1 MGSIAQFMTR
11 DFLIALLAAVSAAAV
26 VFTVGVSF
34 LGRGGVSVK
43 QRIKRVALEREKMRA
58 EEMARLRGR
67 GNSADPQEQARSI
80 RRVAGRQ
87 YVQNVVERFSLQ
99 KAFADENTA
108 DALSRAGLRG
118 QGPLNAYVFARFV
131 TPFGLFAL
139 AFLYLQFTVFQDK
152 PAYLNA
158 MYAVFIGLVGA
169 YLPTL
174 WLKNRTTKR
183 QKSIKRAW
191 PDSLDLMLLCV
202 EAGMSVEHAF
212 KRVAKEIGLQSPEL
226 AEEITLTTA
235 ELSFLED
242 RTRAYD
248 NLGKRTGLDIVKS
261 VMTALIQADRYGT
274 SVGTSLRVMAEEGRE
289 TRMMEAE
296 KKAAALPPKL
306 TVPLIIFFLPVLFIV
321 IIAPAIIKMIE
332 QGSFSAFGV

>member
-1 MGSIAQFMTR
+1 MGAIEALMTR
-11 DFLIALLAAVSAAAV
+11 EFLIAALAAVSVAAV
-26 VFTVGVSF
+26 VFTLGFTF
-34 LGRGGVSVK
+34 LGRSGTSVK

-67 GNSADPQEQARSI
+67 GGDQQEQARTM
-80 RRVAGRQ
+80 RRAAGRQ
-87 YVQNVVERFSLQ
+87 SIQNVVERFSLQ
-99 KAFADENTA
+99 KAFADDGTG
-108 DALSRAGLRG
+108 DALAMAGLRG
-118 QGPLNAYVFARFV
+118 QSALNAYVFARFV
-131 TPFGLFAL
+131 SPFVLFVI
-139 AFLYLQFTVFQDK
+139 AFIYLQFTVFADK
-152 PAYLNA
+152 PLYLNA
-158 MYAVFIGLVGA
+158 IYALFIGLIGA

-183 QKSIKRAW
+183 QASIRRAW
-191 PDSLDLMLLCV
+191 PDALDLMLLCV

-261 VMTALIQADRYGT
+261 VMTSLIQADRYGT

-306 TVPLIIFFLPVLFIV
+306 TVPLIVFFLPVLFIV
-321 IIAPAIIKMIE
+321 IIAPAIIKMIS
-332 QGSFSAFGV
+332 QGSFSAFGG

>member
-1 MGSIAQFMTR
+1 
-11 DFLIALLAAVSAAAV
+11 
-26 VFTVGVSF
+26 
-34 LGRGGVSVK
+34 
-43 QRIKRVALEREKMRA
+43 
-58 EEMARLRGR
+58 
-67 GNSADPQEQARSI
+67 
-80 RRVAGRQ
+80 
-87 YVQNVVERFSLQ
+87 
-99 KAFADENTA
+99 
-108 DALSRAGLRG
+108 
-118 QGPLNAYVFARFV
+118 VFARFV
-131 TPFGLFAL
+131 TPFFLFVL
-139 AFLYLQFTVFQDK
+139 AFVYLQFTVFADK

-158 MYAVFIGLVGA
+158 MYAVFIGLIGA

-174 WLKNRTTKR
+174 WLRNKTTKR
-183 QKSIKRAW
+183 QLSIRRAW
-191 PDSLDLMLLCV
+191 PDALDLMLLCV
-202 EAGMSVEHAF
+202 EAGMSVEHSF
-212 KRVAKEIGLQSPEL
+212 KRVAKEIGLQSAEL

-248 NLGKRTGLDIVKS
+248 NLGKRTGLDGVKA
-261 VMTALIQADRYGT
+261 VMTALIQAERYGT

-332 QGSFSAFGV
+332 QGSFSSFGA

>member
-1 MGSIAQFMTR
+1 MGAIEALMTR
-11 DFLIALLAAVSAAAV
+11 DFLIAALAAIAAGAV
-26 VFTVGVSF
+26 VFT
-34 LGRGGVSVK
+34 LGFSLLGKSGNTMK
-43 QRIKRVALEREKMRA
+43 QRIKRVALERDKMRA

-67 GNSADPQEQARSI
+67 GEQQEQTRTI
-80 RRVAGRQ
+80 RRASGKQ

-99 KAFADENTA
+99 KAFADENTGE
-108 DALSRAGLRG
+108 ALARAGFRG
-118 QGPLNAYVFARFV
+118 QGPLNAYVFARFI
-131 TPFGLFAL
+131 TPFFLFILTFA
-139 AFLYLQFTVFQDK
+139 YLQFTIFADK
-152 PAYLNA
+152 PPYLNA
-158 MYAVFIGLVGA
+158 MYAVFFGLIGA

-174 WLKNRTTKR
+174 WLKNRTNKR
-183 QKSIKRAW
+183 QLSVRRAW
-191 PDSLDLMLLCV
+191 PDALDLMLLCV

-212 KRVAKEIGLQSPEL
+212 KRVAREIGLQSPEL

-242 RTRAYD
+242 RTRAYE

-261 VMTALIQADRYGT
+261 VMTALIQAERYGT

-289 TRMMEAE
+289 TRMMDAE

-332 QGSFSAFGV
+332 QGSFSAFSL

>member
-1 MGSIAQFMTR
+1 
-11 DFLIALLAAVSAAAV
+11 
-26 VFTVGVSF
+26 
-34 LGRGGVSVK
+34 VSVK

-58 EEMARLRGR
+58 EEMARLRGK
-67 GNSADPQEQARSI
+67 GVETQEARSI
-80 RRVAGRQ
+80 RRASGRQ
-87 YVQNVVERFSLQ
+87 SIQNVVERFSLQ
-99 KAFADENTA
+99 KAFADENSG
-108 DALSRAGLRG
+108 DALAMAGLRG
-118 QGPLNAYVFARFV
+118 QGALNAYVFARFV
-131 TPFGLFAL
+131 TPFVLFVL
-139 AFLYLQFTVFQDK
+139 AFVYLQFTVFADR

-158 MYAVFIGLVGA
+158 IYSVFIGLVGA
-169 YLPTL
+169 YAPTL
-174 WLKNRTTKR
+174 WLRNRTTKR
-183 QKSIKRAW
+183 QASIRRAW
-191 PDSLDLMLLCV
+191 PDALDLMLLCV

-261 VMTALIQADRYGT
+261 VMTSLIQADRYGT

-306 TVPLIIFFLPVLFIV
+306 TVPLIVFFLPVLFIV

-332 QGSFSAFGV
+332 QGSFSAFS